1 MEEVRERHISK
12 RKASAQGGSELTR
25 GTRKE
30 NTRRMRETIL
40 HAAMEEFSAKGY
52 DGARV
57 DEIAL
62 RSGINKNVLY
72 HHFGSKDDLFAAV
85 LERTYEVIRSRQKD
99 LQLRNM
105 TAVEG
110 IRKLVVFTGRVWVQ
124 FPHFLRLLHS
134 ENLLGGRHVKESS
147 KIAKM
152 YNPLLGT
159 IKELLQRGIDEKV
172 FREDVDPIELY
183 ISVTSLTAH
192 YISNHHTFDAI
203 FEQQLML
210 PQRVKRRLEHAADM
224 VERYVLRA
232 PKEIS

>member
-1 MEEVRERHISK
+1 MDEARARPGTK
-12 RKASAQGGSELTR
+12 RKVSAQEASELPR

-40 HAAMEEFSAKGY
+40 NAAMEEFSAKGY

-72 HHFGSKDDLFAAV
+72 HHFGSKDDLFTAV
-85 LERTYEVIRSRQKD
+85 LERTYEVIRTRQKD

-105 TAVEG
+105 SAVEG

-152 YNPLLGT
+152 YNPLLAT

-172 FREDVDPIELY
+172 FRDEIDPIDLY
-183 ISVTSLTAH
+183 ISITSLTAH

-210 PQRVKRRLEHAADM
+210 PQRVKRRLDHAAEM
-224 VERYVLRA
+224 VVRYVLRD
-232 PKEIS
+232 PNEVS